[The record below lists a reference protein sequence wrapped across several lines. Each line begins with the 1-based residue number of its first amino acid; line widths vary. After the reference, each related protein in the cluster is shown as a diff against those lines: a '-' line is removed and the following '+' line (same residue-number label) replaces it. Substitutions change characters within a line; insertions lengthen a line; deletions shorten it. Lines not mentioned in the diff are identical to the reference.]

1 MIKHLSKLQGA
12 RGVHVCTVLWQK
24 SRACP
29 PSHWAGQAESSQ
41 RSCGHP
47 LWRQNSSETS
57 VHVRHPAG
65 CPMVL
70 LHQGSFKNRILG
82 HKLRKLVTIKNHQ
95 PHRPCL
101 DSPQVQNQL
110 VPFLCWHEGQS
121 LLHSVVTIL
130 TASQFTFRTLSCY
143 RTYTL
148 SQCGIYLFVL
158 LKRKSQK
165 NFQDSLY
172 MCAHQVGNTRIDVL
186 FLILS
191 SWNKILPYFNGT
203 HTQPP
208 QCAFMSCPRCH
219 VTKKPLRLV
228 PTQYQ
233 AH

>member
-1 MIKHLSKLQGA
+1 M
-12 RGVHVCTVLWQK
+12 
-24 SRACP
+24 
-29 PSHWAGQAESSQ
+29 
-41 RSCGHP
+41 
-47 LWRQNSSETS
+47 
-57 VHVRHPAG
+57 
-65 CPMVL
+65 
-70 LHQGSFKNRILG
+70 
-82 HKLRKLVTIKNHQ
+82 
-95 PHRPCL
+95 
-101 DSPQVQNQL
+101 
-110 VPFLCWHEGQS
+110 PFLCWHEGQS

-130 TASQFTFRTLSCY
+130 TASQFTFRSLSCY
-143 RTYTL
+143 HTYTL

-233 AH
+233 AHWAEKHAEIITSFSQKSGHWSLEEATCCCSWDTEGPVFMGQVNIWYT